1 MKWKSHLDMLASFL
15 SFDLRYAR
23 WFDDISP
30 LPFPLSERESLMVFY
45 TLRFSHL
52 AFRKSTPPPSFF
64 TRPPHQTQMC
74 PAGHFSESYCHR
86 TFEGLSDLSPHY
98 RGGRQE
104 YGDPVLQQWG
114 GGIHLTLDFSW
125 FSSRCPEF
133 LLAVTITWSFK
144 IWITSGAR
152 WK

>member
-1 MKWKSHLDMLASFL
+1 MKWKSHLDVLASFL

-30 LPFPLSERESLMVFY
+30 LPFPLSEKESLMVFY

-74 PAGHFSESYCHR
+74 PTGHFSESYCHR

-98 RGGRQE
+98 RGGRQSME
-104 YGDPVLQQWG
+104 TLSCSSEVEASTW
-114 GGIHLTLDFSW
+114 HLISPGFLPAAQSFSW
-125 FSSRCPEF
+125 
-133 LLAVTITWSFK
+133 LWQLHDHL
-144 IWITSGAR
+144 ITSGAH